1 MERGSIS
8 DRIKARGFEVD
19 DLLKCGDLRLQ
30 LGTWEVIVKMGSI
43 ERKLEMEKVIKRESP
58 ITEDLSSS
66 RTINGGRTTVA
77 LFGGW
82 STMSVDLWQHVTVQ

>member
-19 DLLKCGDLRLQ
+19 DLLKCGDLHLQ

-58 ITEDLSSS
+58 ITDDLSSS

-77 LFGGW
+77 LFGGC
-82 STMSVDLWQHVTVQ
+82 